1 LKGENNQASQY
12 GMLKGRPMKQ
22 VDEVIGDTLT
32 ESIDDIVMNGNA
44 PNIN

>member
-1 LKGENNQASQY
+1 
-12 GMLKGRPMKQ
+12 MKQ

-44 PNIN
+44 PNINWYSEWV